1 MYLESNRTCS
11 LRRKSSSRFLRPGK
25 ISGKLIGAIVLACV
39 LVGLA
44 FAIYRIRSNA
54 LPDMARSNFETAREL
69 WDDANISSYEITVK
83 VEGMQPG
90 EYDVVV
96 ENDIA
101 TAASFDGRALTRQ
114 RTFSTWAVTGMF
126 DTLSR
131 DLETHDRDNNLML
144 KAIFD
149 PELGY
154 PAKYAR
160 IELKT
165 GSHDALQWEVTRFVK
180 K

>member
-1 MYLESNRTCS
+1 MDVES
-11 LRRKSSSRFLRPGK
+11 KQSRQSRLGQ
-25 ISGKLIGAIVLACV
+25 ISGQLVGAVVAACV
-39 LVGLA
+39 VVGLA
-44 FAIYRIRSNA
+44 VAVYRIRANA
-54 LPDMARSNFETAREL
+54 LPGMSRSDFETAREL
-69 WDDANISSYEITVK
+69 WDEANISNYEITVK
-83 VEGMQPG
+83 VAGMQPG

-101 TAASFDGRALTRQ
+101 TGARFDGRALTRQ
-114 RTFSTWAVTGMF
+114 RTFGTWAVTGMF

-131 DLETHDRDNNLML
+131 DLETNDRDSNLML
-144 KAIFD
+144 QAVFD

-154 PAKYAR
+154 PTKYAR

>member
-1 MYLESNRTCS
+1 MSLDPNRH
-11 LRRKSSSRFLRPGK
+11 RRTSSRSKTRRGRVP
-25 ISGKLIGAIVLACV
+25 IVAVILIGCIFVALGFVV
-39 LVGLA
+39 S
-44 FAIYRIRSNA
+44 RIRANA
-54 LPDMARSNFETAREL
+54 LPDMKRGDFEVAREK
-69 WDDANISSYEITVK
+69 WSKAKISNYEISVK
-83 VEGMQPG
+83 VKGMQPG

-101 TAASFDGRALTRQ
+101 TAATYDGRALTRQ
-114 RTFSTWAVTGMF
+114 RTFGTWSVSGMF

-131 DLETHDRDNNLML
+131 DLETNDRDNNLML
-144 KAIFD
+144 QAIFD
-149 PELGY
+149 PEFGY
-154 PAKYAR
+154 PTKYAR